1 MNQTRI
7 YEQDTKQLYLDQIT
21 DLLNKEGEEVLR
33 IGSGTIA
40 VPVVFPDGEERY
52 VKIVVSIPKIDFD
65 GHLDAMD
72 YEQNQAKKQ
81 EKKEA
86 ARKKKEEKMARD
98 KAAREEKRK
107 QKEARKQEAEV

>member
-7 YEQDTKQLYLDQIT
+7 YEQDTKELYLDQIT
-21 DLLNKEGEEVLR
+21 SMLCGEGEEVLR
-33 IGSGTIA
+33 TGSCTIA
-40 VPVVFPDGEERY
+40 IPVVFPDGEERY
-52 VKIVVSIPKIDFD
+52 VKIVVSIPKIDFE

-72 YEQNQAKKQ
+72 YEQNQAKKL
-81 EKKEA
+81 EKKEL
-86 ARKKKEEKMARD
+86 ARKKKEEKVARD